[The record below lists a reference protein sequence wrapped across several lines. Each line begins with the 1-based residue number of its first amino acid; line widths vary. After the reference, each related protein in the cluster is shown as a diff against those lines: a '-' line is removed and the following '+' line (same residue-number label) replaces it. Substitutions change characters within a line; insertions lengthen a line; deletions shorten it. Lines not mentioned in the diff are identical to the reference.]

1 MVAQSDGHLGADSR
15 HHAPRRILRMSEQEL
30 AVLVTRDA
38 MIGGRASKRLGR
50 HDDADVTARLPILV
64 TDDAPVDS
72 CCEV

>member
-1 MVAQSDGHLGADSR
+1 
-15 HHAPRRILRMSEQEL
+15 MSEQEF